1 MAVSRRG
8 GAEKLTR
15 YWTRGPG
22 AAKIRWGIPGDFN
35 RCVRQLRKY
44 VRDPK
49 GLCAEYHNMVLGF
62 WPGPGRRGH

>member
-8 GAEKLTR
+8 DAERLTR

-22 AAKIRWGIPGDFN
+22 AAKIKWGTPGDFT
-35 RCVRQLRKY
+35 RCVRQLRGK

-49 GLCAEYHNMVLGF
+49 GLCAEYHHMVNGF
-62 WPGPGRRGH
+62 WPGDRRNR